1 MDLSSTL
8 PRLLL
13 LLLSRYVSAT
23 FMALP
28 AVMWGMLAVMALGF
42 YSEGALLACL
52 HWLADHSFGLMD
64 GFKQGKSITL
74 SGNAGDIS
82 FARLIT
88 YLAFVLGLL
97 LFIIDQCGRW
107 VLQQRWQITL
117 KFKLYCVLGVASS
130 LALFLI
136 STFWFHQPDGLN
148 ASMTPGEFPMMV
160 VVCLVLCGIAGGL
173 TAGYLAVMHVI
184 SAIVDGVLSADRT
197 APISS
202 KR

>member
-13 LLLSRYVSAT
+13 LVLSRYISAT
-23 FMALP
+23 LMALP

-42 YSEGALLACL
+42 YSEGTLLACL

-74 SGNAGDIS
+74 SGHAGDIS
-82 FARLIT
+82 FTRLLA

-97 LFIIDQCGRW
+97 LYIIDLCGRW
-107 VLQQRWQITL
+107 LLQDRWLITL
-117 KFKLYCVLGVASS
+117 KFKFYCVIGVASS

-136 STFWFHQPDGLN
+136 STFWFHQPDGIN

-184 SAIVDGVLSADRT
+184 GAIVDGVLSADRT